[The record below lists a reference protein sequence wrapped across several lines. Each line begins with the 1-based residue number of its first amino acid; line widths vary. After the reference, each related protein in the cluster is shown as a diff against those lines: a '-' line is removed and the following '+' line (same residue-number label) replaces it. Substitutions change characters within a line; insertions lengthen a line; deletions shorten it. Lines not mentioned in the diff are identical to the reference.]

1 MVSVLSIA
9 AIGRLVELGKK
20 HGKVPRETLVEYL
33 REFKEDE
40 AGAVSLLKKARLPH

>member
-1 MVSVLSIA
+1 MIPVSCIA

-20 HGKVPRETLVEYL
+20 QGKVPRETLVEYL

-40 AGAVSLLKKARLPH
+40 AGAASLLKKARLPH